1 MRAIM
6 KDDKE
11 ESKGFGF
18 VNFDQNEQA
27 KAAIDEMNGK
37 ELDGKQLYVGR
48 AQKKGEREKEL
59 KDMFLKIQRERMSKY
74 QGVNL
79 YVKNLDDTIDDEK
92 LRTEFSQTGTIT
104 SAKVMTDDKKNSKG
118 FGFVCFSSP
127 EEATK
132 AVTELNGKII
142 NGKPIYVALA
152 QRKDQRR
159 AQLEAQ
165 FAQKAQGIRMQQQA
179 QASGITGSPIYG
191 PPVFYPSRGG
201 FVYPNVVPQG
211 PRGRFPNQSR
221 GMPMVGGF
229 MVPGVARGQPQNRG
243 RGGRGRG
250 GNQNFGVPQ
259 GQPVPGYPLGIKYNP
274 NVRNQQVPVQPT
286 AEAPPMVMT
295 EDRRQQ
301 IGEALYP
308 MIQGVLT
315 PLGQQDHTGKITGMI
330 LESMDQ
336 PELMQLLES
345 PEALNKK
352 VGEALEVLA
361 THASME
367 ANKRDPQEG
376 GASD

>member
-1 MRAIM
+1 MI
-6 KDDKE
+6 
-11 ESKGFGF
+11 
-18 VNFDQNEQA
+18 
-27 KAAIDEMNGK
+27 
-37 ELDGKQLYVGR
+37 
-48 AQKKGEREKEL
+48 
-59 KDMFLKIQRERMSKY
+59 
-74 QGVNL
+74 
-79 YVKNLDDTIDDEK
+79 
-92 LRTEFSQTGTIT
+92 
-104 SAKVMTDDKKNSKG
+104 KKNSKG

-179 QASGITGSPIYG
+179 QASGITGSPIYA

-201 FVYPNVVPQG
+201 FVYPPNVVPQ
-211 PRGRFPNQSR
+211 RGRFPGQQGR
-221 GMPMVGGF
+221 GMPAMMGGF
-229 MVPGVARGQPQNRG
+229 MVPGVPRGQSQNRG
-243 RGGRGRG
+243 RGGRGRA
-250 GNQNFGVPQ
+250 NSNMNVGVPQ
-259 GQPVPGYPLGIKYNP
+259 QSVPGYPLGIKYHA
-274 NVRNQQVPVQPT
+274 NVRNQQVPVQST
-286 AEAPPMVMT
+286 NEAPPMIMT

-308 MIQGVLT
+308 LIQNFLT
-315 PLGQQDHTGKITGMI
+315 QHSQPEQTGKITGMI

-345 PEALNKK
+345 PDALNKK

-367 ANKRDPQEG
+367 ANKLVTHEVTND
-376 GASD
+376 